1 MIAWPKLARL
11 ARPFGTVM
19 FPRTLFGKLPTR
31 HQQGDLCPVWSARAA
46 TKKWDWKAV
55 QITALQ
61 WTCHYEYYLKDSI
74 HINSFSNCEFFY
86 MHQHIKTICFMFC
99 LSSRNYFQPVPGK
112 VAELLDVVQ
121 AAMLKI
127 GCPMAVKHNEADLRE
142 QCEFLWKGFD
152 MIEDIIWVESMVIV
166 DNIYN
171 NIYCICMNHTMI
183 CVQILI

>member
-61 WTCHYEYYLKDSI
+61 WTCHSEDHLKESI
-74 HINSFSNCEFFY
+74 HINPFSNCVFLHAST
-86 MHQHIKTICFMFC
+86 HQDHLFIFVSCFVWAQGTTSSQSRARW
-99 LSSRNYFQPVPGK
+99 LSFWTLSKLPCWR
-112 VAELLDVVQ
+112 L
-121 AAMLKI
+121 AAPWLWSTTRLTSESKY
-127 GCPMAVKHNEADLRE
+127 
-142 QCEFLWKGFD
+142 EFLWKGFD
-152 MIEDIIWVESMVIV
+152 MIWHDMIEDIVWVESMVIES
-166 DNIYN
+166 
-171 NIYCICMNHTMI
+171 
-183 CVQILI
+183 